1 MFKKPNI
8 LRHQNFSKLYFAGF
22 TSELGS
28 FVTDTAI
35 TLLVFVLSSADKRF
49 LGLSRAIFLFCI
61 TMGSLLGGPLGARY
75 NKRNLLILSEI
86 MRVPLVIS
94 LFFFHGIFYI
104 ILVNGL
110 IGFFTGI
117 YNPSRQAV
125 INELVPSPD
134 IKKANSLFGTTMAV
148 LHLAGPLLGASLYSF
163 FHGVKEVLSF
173 DLFTYIL
180 GIYLLFQI
188 KYNFIE
194 KETKLK
200 KSFRKNIKYDFI
212 EGYKY
217 VLSRLDLSAMLLCTI
232 IIGFC
237 IGVFIPL
244 FLPFVKEVLGK
255 NEQAYGINISIF
267 GLGGIFGGYFS
278 SFLGK
283 HFRASRLFILGVISE
298 AILMAIWIRITNFNL
313 SCLVGFFWGALVFL
327 RIPSQL
333 NYISETVPNEYMS
346 RVHSFLDL
354 AFVAPNII
362 AGIVLGIIG
371 NKLLTFE
378 ILNLVSIL
386 FIIFLSI
393 SFFSKGMRTLLK
405 N

>member
-1 MFKKPNI
+1 
-8 LRHQNFSKLYFAGF
+8 
-22 TSELGS
+22 
-28 FVTDTAI
+28 
-35 TLLVFVLSSADKRF
+35 
-49 LGLSRAIFLFCI
+49 
-61 TMGSLLGGPLGARY
+61 MGSLLGGPLGARY